1 MSNTG
6 SDKLPNASTN
16 GNGYSHICASCDLIS
31 TLDHVIGRK
40 KSDVQTRYEINEND
54 ENDQTSDYSNIEIP
68 DISAP
73 SLRYKWAIINI
84 ICLREFSFLL
94 TKK

>member
-1 MSNTG
+1 MCQLRLNQH
-6 SDKLPNASTN
+6 LR
-16 GNGYSHICASCDLIS
+16 SCY
-31 TLDHVIGRK
+31 RK
-40 KSDVQTRYEINEND
+40 KKITDVQTRYEINEND